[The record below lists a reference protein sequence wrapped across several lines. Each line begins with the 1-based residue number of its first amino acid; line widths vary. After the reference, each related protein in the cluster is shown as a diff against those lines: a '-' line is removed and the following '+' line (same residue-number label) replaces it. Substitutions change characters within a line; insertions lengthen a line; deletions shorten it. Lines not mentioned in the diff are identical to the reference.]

1 MALRPLFCLFL
12 SGHLRQV
19 SLCMD
24 TALLR
29 HEVFHGSSVWLCSL
43 ELSHKSY
50 TGVQTDPCV

>member
-19 SLCMD
+19 LLYMD

-29 HEVFHGSSVWLCSL
+29 HDVLYGSSVRLCSF
-43 ELSHKSY
+43 EISHKCD